1 VLPIT
6 LTRAVLKRIAAV
18 WIICLIVFSLQPL
31 RPSGTG
37 GQVHAPSFRHRAEH
51 ILAFGATALLLLALA
66 RNRKEALRAA
76 GSVVILA
83 VAIEISQYL
92 IYSLRAFEW
101 WDVREDTIGAA
112 IALVAHQIGPVQR
125 TLRRLFVVE

>member
-1 VLPIT
+1 M
-6 LTRAVLKRIAAV
+6 
-18 WIICLIVFSLQPL
+18 
-31 RPSGTG
+31 
-37 GQVHAPSFRHRAEH
+37 
-51 ILAFGATALLLLALA
+51 
-66 RNRKEALRAA
+66 
-76 GSVVILA
+76 VILA